1 MSADINVNWAR
12 AAIVLSKEAASTSTS
27 HRRGVSKEAGAE
39 AGTQTG
45 DSETGTEM
53 EMEALDQTATQIG
66 NETENENEAGRS
78 LAALPCQSL
87 ALPYRTFM
95 HNF

>member
-45 DSETGTEM
+45 DSDWDGDGDGGSGPDRDSDRE
-53 EMEALDQTATQIG
+53 
-66 NETENENEAGRS
+66 
-78 LAALPCQSL
+78 
-87 ALPYRTFM
+87 
-95 HNF
+95 